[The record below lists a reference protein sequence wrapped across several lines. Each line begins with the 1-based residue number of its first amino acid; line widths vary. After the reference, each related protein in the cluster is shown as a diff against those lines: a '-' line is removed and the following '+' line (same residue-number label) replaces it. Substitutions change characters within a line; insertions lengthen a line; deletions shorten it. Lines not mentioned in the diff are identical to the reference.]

1 MAGLG
6 PAIHVSVDYIKT
18 KSWVTGTYH
27 ARPTIIGSGSLITLA
42 KMGNANAAGP
52 NWLVNKTAKG
62 GDNDKR
68 VSETI
73 DSAIVALNIQ
83 ITEHLQKCW
92 NAVPEAVVRRV
103 DPKDNPK
110 GVG

>member
-1 MAGLG
+1 MRL
-6 PAIHVSVDYIKT
+6 VQ
-18 KSWVTGTYH
+18 
-27 ARPTIIGSGSLITLA
+27 IG
-42 KMGNANAAGP
+42 
-52 NWLVNKTAKG
+52 LVNNTAKG

-83 ITEHLQKCW
+83 ITEHLRKCW

-110 GVG
+110 GGLAGRVGR